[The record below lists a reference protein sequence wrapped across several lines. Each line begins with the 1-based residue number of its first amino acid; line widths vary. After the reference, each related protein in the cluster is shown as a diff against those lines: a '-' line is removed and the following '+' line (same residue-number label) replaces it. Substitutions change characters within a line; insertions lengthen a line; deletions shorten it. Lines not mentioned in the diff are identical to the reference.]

1 MTSGLRERRK
11 QETRQAI
18 SDIATRLFVAHGF
31 DEVTISQVAD
41 AAGVAKMTVTNY
53 FARKEDLVFDRAE
66 TVIGHL
72 AEVVAAR
79 KPGESMLSA
88 IRRDY
93 AAAVAR
99 ADVTL
104 GLSSPA
110 FARMI
115 AGSPVLTTREL
126 EMLLL
131 RERALGDAIA
141 AETGTDGPQQRLA
154 AALLA
159 SVHRVLY
166 AEARQRSLAGQP
178 RPEICAGWPR
188 PPPRRSTCWSRPWEP
203 ATCAPD
209 GPGTRLPGLTPV
221 LAGRSHYLGD
231 PAGQQDRRAERTV
244 RGQRVVPG
252 AAQFPRAG
260 AFHPADPAGRLGDV
274 GGPDGQLQHRLAQ
287 RRWLRRGRAS
297 HRPLRVLPDQRARP
311 RRVQAVRGHPAD
323 RLLDHGRVD
332 AGDEGRGLLA
342 GAAVPGDQ
350 HHRARRSAR
359 PPAR

>member
-53 FARKEDLVFDRAE
+53 FPRKEDLVFDRAE

-79 KPGESMLSA
+79 KAGESMLAA

-110 FARMI
+110 FARMV
-115 AGSPVLTTREL
+115 ADSPILTTREL

-131 RERALGDAIA
+131 RARPGRRDSRRDRDGHRSAAACRRAARLGPPGAVHRGAPAQPGRA
-141 AETGTDGPQQRLA
+141 AE
-154 AALLA
+154 
-159 SVHRVLY
+159 
-166 AEARQRSLAGQP
+166 
-178 RPEICAGWPR
+178 
-188 PPPRRSTCWSRPWEP
+188 
-203 ATCAPD
+203 
-209 GPGTRLPGLTPV
+209 
-221 LAGRSHYLGD
+221 
-231 PAGQQDRRAERTV
+231 
-244 RGQRVVPG
+244 
-252 AAQFPRAG
+252 
-260 AFHPADPAGRLGDV
+260 
-274 GGPDGQLQHRLAQ
+274 
-287 RRWLRRGRAS
+287 
-297 HRPLRVLPDQRARP
+297 
-311 RRVQAVRGHPAD
+311 
-323 RLLDHGRVD
+323 
-332 AGDEGRGLLA
+332 AGDLCRAGRGLRPGVRPA
-342 GAAVPGDQ
+342 GAGPGNQ
-350 HHRARRSAR
+350 L
-359 PPAR
+359 PARLTAPRYDPL